1 MTAAQHTGRFA
12 WATYASFSN
21 NRGSGGWQVGAGSE
35 LSPSE
40 KDLFTSLAPTQLEPI
55 TPVTEFLSTEEIRDL
70 PRRFVYL
77 APQQNRQV
85 GLYVQSVPA
94 GKDATGRPGNV
105 FSVGVVDR
113 APEAPLEQEGWPI
126 FRYQS
131 PDFPTPF
138 RSEAVDSVAVGG
150 GAEPRTNE
158 DDQLNAAWSL
168 INGMLGDDRPVLYAL
183 QQALEDS
190 DRLPV
195 ISSRSTWDAVLWM
208 TALSTTM
215 PPGLARQQ
223 LSFSVFERAQRLD
236 VDAWLQRGPAVVAVP
251 FEDKD
256 ALRDPRLV
264 VIDPNEIRTPPE
276 EGLWSALTEAVF
288 DSKDDTLEII
298 NGLNRLQPEEE
309 EPSPEGAPHELEVGE
324 ALYQALEKLS
334 KDETFP
340 LAKDLATRLAAIP
353 QELRSLAPEPEP
365 EPAPEPSPIPEQTPV
380 PEPRQEPASES
391 DEGGWGAQPEHTR
404 DVTHGA
410 QPSEPIAQRQSWDSW
425 RLDEAPGPAAE
436 RRMGSVPEPHLAR
449 ASREENPTDARP
461 RPVRT
466 PIPAPREEKPDA
478 RLAEFQGRWRPMV
491 RVFPESGS
499 DNVLRTAHLLSEE
512 NLRTLREDSRLLATE
527 SHPLPFAGEELKS
540 LFSIFFSA
548 ALRVHAG
555 QLKLDEQE
563 KEQLLQEMLPA
574 IGRLW
579 AGCLQLEKGLSTRL
593 SIKTRAHILAQGLY
607 ENYLSPIEN
616 LDGILGR
623 LGPFIAKCDRSAPGD
638 RHELTHFYLLE
649 HELRECHREK
659 QERHRSGYPADLG
672 AGRTAP
678 ATDVAGG

>member
-40 KDLFTSLAPTQLEPI
+40 KDFFTSLAPTQLEPI

-77 APQQNRQV
+77 APQPNRQV

-264 VIDPNEIRTPPE
+264 VIDPTEIRTPPE
-276 EGLWSALTEAVF
+276 EVGLWSALTEAVF

-334 KDETFP
+334 EDETFP
-340 LAKDLATRLAAIP
+340 LAEDLATKLAAIP
-353 QELRSLAPEPEP
+353 EELRSLALEPEP
-365 EPAPEPSPIPEQTPV
+365 VPESSPVPDQIPV
-380 PEPRQEPASES
+380 PEPRKEPASES
-391 DEGGWGAQPEHTR
+391 DEAGWGAQSERTR
-404 DVTHGA
+404 EFADGA
-410 QPSEPIAQRQSWDSW
+410 EPSEPSAQRQSWSAW
-425 RLDEAPGPAAE
+425 RLDEDSDPAAG
-436 RRMGSVPEPHLAR
+436 RRMDSVPEQHLAR
-449 ASREENPTDARP
+449 ASRKENPTDSRP

-466 PIPAPREEKPDA
+466 PIPAPREGRPDD
-478 RLAEFQGRWRPMV
+478 RLAAFQGRWRPIV
-491 RVFPESGS
+491 SVFPEGSS
-499 DNVLRTAHLLSEE
+499 DNVLRTAQLLSEE
-512 NLRTLREDSRLLATE
+512 NLRTMLEDSRFLATE
-527 SHPLPFAGEELKS
+527 AHPLPFAGEELKN
-540 LFSIFFSA
+540 LFSIFFSVG
-548 ALRVHAG
+548 LRVHAR

-563 KEQLLQEMLPA
+563 REQLLQEIIPA

-579 AGCLQLEKGLSTRL
+579 AGCLQLEKGLCTRA
-593 SIKTRAHILAQGLY
+593 SIKTRVHMLAQGLY
-607 ENYLSPIEN
+607 ENYLSSIEN

-623 LGPFIAKCDRSAPGD
+623 LGPFIAKCDKNAPGD
-638 RHELTHFYLLE
+638 RYELTHFYLLE

-659 QERHRSGYPADLG
+659 QEGHRSSYPADPG

-678 ATDVAGG
+678 ATEVAGG